1 MMMLLSG
8 RQVVPDQ
15 VVTGLCDSIDLEQ
28 LMTMD
33 QESES
38 AKLDREIAALLV
50 KKAAAQAKEQRRA
63 KVEDIR
69 RANILVETSPV
80 KKKIRE
86 SPFDRFRGVLQA
98 P

>member
-1 MMMLLSG
+1 
-8 RQVVPDQ
+8 
-15 VVTGLCDSIDLEQ
+15 
-28 LMTMD
+28 MTMD
-33 QESES
+33 HESES
-38 AKLDREIAALLV
+38 AKLDREIAALLA

-63 KVEDIR
+63 KVEDVR

-86 SPFDRFRGVLQA
+86 SPFDRRRGILHI